1 MAETKTKASRQS
13 VYDTLSAV
21 DVSKHLEVKGQGR
34 FALKYLSW
42 AYAWGILKKYYPDT
56 PTPVNREFPEY
67 AKDPQTGKMYATGRD
82 VDYRLTNAGCEVQAT
97 ITIEGNDYTCSLY
110 VMDNRNRV
118 VHNPDL
124 AQINKTQMRCW
135 VKCLALAGL
144 GLNVYA
150 SEDLP
155 IDKATEDVKKEK
167 PQQSQQNKQNFSQTQ
182 RNKELAE
189 LEKKYKD
196 LRQSLSGKLK
206 KKPGLVESAV
216 LKQATTV
223 KGWKEM
229 KKPARYQQMIDIMA
243 TMLQAG

>member
-1 MAETKTKASRQS
+1 MAEKKTKASRQS
-13 VYDTLSAV
+13 VYDTLSV
-21 DVSKHLEVKGQGR
+21 IDVSKYLETKGQGR

-82 VDYRLTNAGCEVQAT
+82 IDYRLTNAGCEVRAT

-150 SEDLP
+150 GEDLP
-155 IDKATEDVKKEK
+155 MGNTTEGQ
-167 PQQSQQNKQNFSQTQ
+167 PQQDKQKLAKLQQ
-182 RNKELAE
+182 NKELAE

-196 LRQSLSGKLK
+196 LRQSLSGKLN

-229 KKPARYQQMIDIMA
+229 KKPARYQQMIDIMS